1 MKRIVITLTAILI
14 LSITANALTIGKSA
28 AKFNLEDQSGKVW
41 KLSKL
46 NGSVVVVL
54 TANQESGK
62 LVGPWLENLKTKYGS
77 KIHTLGLLD
86 LHTVPALGQW
96 IAKSQIKKL
105 TSEPLML
112 DFNGSTAK
120 AYSVS
125 SKHPVITVI
134 DNVGIIR
141 SVQKSEFTKT
151 SFAKTKSAI
160 DKALKV
166 PLSKKTP
173 NLK

>member
-1 MKRIVITLTAILI
+1 MKLFACILTAVLL
-14 LSITANALTIGKSA
+14 LSITASALTVGKSA

-46 NGSVVVVL
+46 KGSVVVVL

-62 LVGPWLENLKTKYGS
+62 LVGPWLENLKTKYSS

-86 LHTVPALGQW
+86 LHTVPALGKW

-125 SKHPVITVI
+125 SKHPVVTVI
-134 DNVGIIR
+134 DKDGIIR
-141 SVQKSEFTKT
+141 SLQKSEFTKAGFT
-151 SFAKTKSAI
+151 KTKSAI
-160 DKALKV
+160 DKALKAKHIA
-166 PLSKKTP
+166 PGPK
-173 NLK
+173 